1 MRKKVLYV
9 INPISGAGRQ
19 KGVEKLVIQHS
30 DDRRIDYNIECT
42 KSAGQA
48 TEISKIRGKDYD
60 AIIAAGGDGSIN
72 EIVQGLIN
80 TDTALGI
87 IPTGSGNGFARH
99 LKIPLKIEKAIGVI
113 NDFNVTRIDSAKI
126 NEHYFVNVAG
136 IGFDAL
142 IAHKFAIFG
151 KRGFA
156 SYVKVT
162 AKELIRFKPLPV
174 NLTTDGVRHKV
185 NAFLLSIANGSQFG
199 NNACIAPGASMKD
212 GILNITVLN
221 KFPLVSAP
229 SLVYRLFTK
238 TLERSKY
245 TQNYTAQSIA
255 LEKEGEIIAHMDG
268 DPYKFKDQIKIDALP
283 ESLNVIVPKNDMHT
297 KHKSRI

>member
-19 KGVEKLVIQHS
+19 KGVEKLVIQLS

-48 TEISKIRGKDYD
+48 TEISKTRGRDYD
-60 AIIAAGGDGSIN
+60 AIIAVGGDGSIN
-72 EIVQGLIN
+72 EIVQGLIK

-99 LKIPLKIEKAIGVI
+99 LKIPLKVEKAIEVI
-113 NDFNVTRIDSAKI
+113 NDFNVTDIDTAKI
-126 NEHYFVNVAG
+126 NDRYYVNVAG

-151 KRGFA
+151 KRGFS

-162 AKELIRFKPLPV
+162 AKELIKFKPLHV
-174 NLTTDGVRHKV
+174 NLTTDGVRHNV
-185 NAFLLSIANGSQFG
+185 NAFLLSVANGSQFG
-199 NNACIAPGASMKD
+199 NNAWIAPMASMND
-212 GILNITVLN
+212 GKLNITVL
-221 KFPLVSAP
+221 KKTPLVLAP
-229 SLVYRLFTK
+229 ALVYRLFTK
-238 TLERSKY
+238 TFERSKY
-245 TQNYTAQSIA
+245 TENYTAQSIA
-255 LEKEGEIIAHMDG
+255 LEKEGEIIAHIDG
-268 DPYKFKDQIKIDALP
+268 EPYKFTDQIKIDVLP
-283 ESLNVIVPKNDMHT
+283 ESLNVIVPINDMH
-297 KHKSRI
+297 KKNMSRI